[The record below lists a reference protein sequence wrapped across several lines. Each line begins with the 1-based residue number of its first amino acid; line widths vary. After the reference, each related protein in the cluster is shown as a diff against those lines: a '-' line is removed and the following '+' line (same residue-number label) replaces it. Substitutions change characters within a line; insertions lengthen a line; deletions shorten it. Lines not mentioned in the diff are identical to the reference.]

1 MKYLIFSDT
10 HLTDNFNESKYKF
23 LKRIIESADRVIING
38 DFWDGYLTT
47 FDKFIN
53 SPWRQLFPELLS
65 KNTIYIYGN
74 HDSPDLL
81 DKRVELFSREQGYKK
96 TLKSRNLILNIEH
109 GQDIFKLPDKKFPK
123 LLQKLGTIIH
133 NFFRYIYFRI
143 NKKSYLNNFKG
154 LNRHFKMAGNGQN
167 KEFLVVGHSHGAE
180 LAESEYLANSGFI
193 DWGYG
198 SFLTIENGKI
208 ELKTVEY

>member
-10 HLTDNFNESKYKF
+10 HLTDKFIESKYNF

-53 SPWRQLFPELLS
+53 SQWRKLFPVLLS

-74 HDSPDLL
+74 HDSSDLS
-81 DKRVELFSREQGYKK
+81 DIRVELFSREQGYKK
-96 TLKSRNLILNIEH
+96 TIKSQNLILNIEH
-109 GQDIFKLPDKKFPK
+109 GQEIYKLADKKFPK
-123 LLQKLGTIIH
+123 YLQKIGTIIH
-133 NFFRYIYFRI
+133 NFYRYNYFRI
-143 NKKSYLNNFKG
+143 NKKSYLNHFKD
-154 LNRHFKMAGNGQN
+154 LNRHFKSVSKKQKKA
-167 KEFLVVGHSHGAE
+167 FLVVGHSHGAE
-180 LAESEYLANSGFI
+180 LAESEFLANSGFI

-198 SFLTIENGKI
+198 SYLTIENGKI
-208 ELKTVEY
+208 ELKIEVY